1 MILKEYQKLS
11 GEIIKLPEDFNLTIE
26 ETSNCVYQIDLFDIQ
41 WRRVGNHGT
50 DFDVMIEQAIID
62 LKKMRK

>member
-11 GEIIKLPEDFNLTIE
+11 GEIIKLPEDFSLTIE

-41 WRRVGNHGT
+41 GRSVGNHGT
-50 DFDVMIEQAIID
+50 DLDGMIEQAIIN